1 MSGGFQRTD
10 HTADEGLRV
19 YGQNPK
25 ELFQEAAKGMVSIL
39 VDLNTVHAEET
50 HILELQAE
58 SVEELLIFWLREI
71 LYLMEQ
77 KKMLF
82 CQFQIEN
89 DNISLRNNEMVQIR
103 AFLRGEKLNPSRH
116 EICKEIKSVTRH
128 GLYVKKGNP
137 WWEAN
142 ILFDV

>member
-19 YGQNPK
+19 YGHSAK
-25 ELFQEAAKGMVSIL
+25 ELFQEAARGMVALL
-39 VDLNTVHAEET
+39 VELNTVHAEEE
-50 HILELQAE
+50 HVLELQAE
-58 SVEELLIFWLREI
+58 SVEELLILWLREI
-71 LYLMEQ
+71 LFLMEQ
-77 KKMLF
+77 NKMLF
-82 CQFQIEN
+82 SQFQIEN
-89 DNISLRNNEMVQIR
+89 DNISLRNNEMVRLR

-116 EICKEIKSVTRH
+116 EICKEIKAVTRH